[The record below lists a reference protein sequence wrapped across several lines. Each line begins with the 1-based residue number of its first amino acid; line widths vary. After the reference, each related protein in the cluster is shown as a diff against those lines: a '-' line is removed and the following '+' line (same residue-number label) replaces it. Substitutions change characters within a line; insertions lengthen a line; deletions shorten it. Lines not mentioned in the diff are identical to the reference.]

1 MRFKSQAYHWL
12 YSQSTHSSVRWG
24 SCRFLNVYISFY
36 ACATSCSEFC
46 IHGFMSRDSSKFCL
60 PCLFCSTTGLK
71 TDLFLQTPRRLEDT
85 GKKKNLLNEMNTYLC
100 VLEQRSHENSSAL
113 FSSRKKNVHHQDA
126 VLKITRI
133 LAGWQNVNQSTLSPW
148 RKMSGNNKGLL

>member
-1 MRFKSQAYHWL
+1 MKFKSQAYHWL
-12 YSQSTHSSVRWG
+12 YSVDSLICEMRIMSLLECLYLILCMCHILLRVLYSWLHESGQLEILFTMLVLLYHGSDNWFIFANSTEAGRYW
-24 SCRFLNVYISFY
+24 
-36 ACATSCSEFC
+36 
-46 IHGFMSRDSSKFCL
+46 
-60 PCLFCSTTGLK
+60 
-71 TDLFLQTPRRLEDT
+71 
-85 GKKKNLLNEMNTYLC
+85 KKKKTLLNEMNTYLC